1 MAVGKPWILDAAK
14 EIAATVDGVIDEDTI
29 VEIIEKHCPFKRDM
43 AYAPLGSIPEL
54 TKKWRDEARWDM
66 DQSRADA
73 LESCASE
80 VENLIN

>member
-1 MAVGKPWILDAAK
+1 MAVGKPWVLDAAK
-14 EIAATVDGVIDEDTI
+14 EIESRDDLTVKEI
-29 VEIIEKHCPFKRDM
+29 VEIIEKHCPFQRDM

-66 DQSRADA
+66 DQSRADT